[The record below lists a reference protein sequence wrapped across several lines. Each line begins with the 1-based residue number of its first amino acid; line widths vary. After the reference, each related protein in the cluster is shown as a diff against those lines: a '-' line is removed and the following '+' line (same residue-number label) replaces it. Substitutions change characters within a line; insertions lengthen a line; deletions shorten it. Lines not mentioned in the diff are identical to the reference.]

1 MPQLVTPEQQSALDW
16 LNELEPLLRTQ
27 QLLTLPYGDLD
38 LAGAADHD
46 PALIEL
52 AGTQASSVLAEWE
65 ITGTPVIGS
74 PSGHLDVGALDA
86 SDPDA
91 PVLVSDQ
98 AFGADP
104 PGVANLDGRKLVVA
118 SSAAATG
125 GPAPGDRIGGIGL
138 RQRILSEAA
147 LRMLE
152 PGRDPLVVVLPN
164 GLTSEGAA
172 DFFAGLD
179 VRWLDLTTLTRAAA
193 REGRTIEPEEIDYPV
208 RQDELELDP
217 ETFEAADALI
227 ADGEALQNLLTL
239 NDRVGAELTEEALTG
254 TSYTARQAQIA
265 SRAGLNRSRTW
276 VQDRLRSVQIG
287 APPGVTLSSDSGD
300 FVATITNR
308 LDEPVTVSVL
318 ARTDNGIEISP
329 PAPVELAANSRTS
342 VLLQARTS
350 EASVHNVT
358 LLLTDADGTPL
369 GSSDQLPI
377 RSAQVSNVIWVII
390 GVGVLLLFVAI
401 LLRLVRRIRGR
412 HEDPEP
418 VT

>member
-1 MPQLVTPEQQSALDW
+1 
-16 LNELEPLLRTQ
+16 
-27 QLLTLPYGDLD
+27 
-38 LAGAADHD
+38 
-46 PALIEL
+46 
-52 AGTQASSVLAEWE
+52 
-65 ITGTPVIGS
+65 
-74 PSGHLDVGALDA
+74 
-86 SDPDA
+86 
-91 PVLVSDQ
+91 
-98 AFGADP
+98 
-104 PGVANLDGRKLVVA
+104 
-118 SSAAATG
+118 
-125 GPAPGDRIGGIGL
+125 
-138 RQRILSEAA
+138 
-147 LRMLE
+147 MLE
-152 PGRDPLVVVLPN
+152 PDRDPLVVVLPRFS
-164 GLTSEGAA
+164 SEDAA

-179 VRWLDLTTLTRAAA
+179 APWLDLTTLPRATA
-193 REGRTIEPEEIDYPV
+193 RVGEVIEAEAIEYPV
-208 RQDELELDP
+208 RQDEFELDP
-217 ETFEAADALI
+217 DTFQAADELI
-227 ADGEALQNLLTL
+227 ADGNALQNLLTL

-265 SRAGLNRSRTW
+265 TRAALNRSRTW

-318 ARTDNGIEISP
+318 ARTDDGIEITP

-358 LLLTDADGTPL
+358 LLLTDADGRPL

-377 RSAQVSNVIWVII
+377 RSAQVSDVIWVII
-390 GVGVLLLFVAI
+390 GVGVGLLFVAI

-412 HEDPEP
+412 HDDPEP